1 MVNDMTKRK
10 QLKLAAIIEG
20 PGWNFVGW
28 QHPDISADSSENIDF
43 YIQQAKL
50 AEAARFDTLFLIDV
64 SHVGPGN
71 IPHYLSMFE
80 GVSVMSALSM
90 HTKNIGLSA
99 TFSTSYADPYSV
111 ARQILS
117 LDKISKGR
125 ASLNAITSNPG
136 GMVNFSRGHLGKKD
150 QYPMQQEFLEIL
162 LGLWDTY
169 EDDAFIRDK
178 KSGLYLNHHK
188 MHTIDYRG
196 KYFSVD
202 GPLNIS
208 RSVQGRPVLYTAGTS
223 ATLFDHAT
231 SYTDGV
237 FTHGSTLQEMVAIA
251 DEVRRRLVEKDRK
264 PEDFI
269 VSVSQNPIVGRT
281 EQEAQEKYLELL
293 RFIPRNSIPR
303 PHFLGSAEKV
313 ADQVQQWHEQGAMD
327 MLILRQD
334 HPHGLKDFIELVV
347 PILQE
352 RGIFRTEY
360 ESDTLRGNLEL
371 PKPAFR
377 KIGSE
382 AQSMFT

>member
-1 MVNDMTKRK
+1 MKK
-10 QLKLAAIIEG
+10 KKLKLAANIDG

-28 QHPDISADSSENIDF
+28 QHPDIPADSSENIDF
-43 YIQQAKL
+43 YIQQAQL
-50 AEAARFDTLFLIDV
+50 AESAKFDTLFLVDV

-80 GVSVMSALSM
+80 GVSLMSALSM
-90 HTKNIGLSA
+90 HTKKIGLSA
-99 TFSTSYADPYSV
+99 TVSTSYADPYSV

-136 GMVNFSRGHLGKKD
+136 GMVNFSRGHLGKQD
-150 QYPMQQEFLEIL
+150 QSPMQKEFLEIL

-169 EDDAFIRDK
+169 EDDAFVRDK
-178 KSGLYLNHHK
+178 KRGVYLNPYK
-188 MHTIDYRG
+188 MHRVDYSG
-196 KYFSVD
+196 KYFSVE

-208 RSVQGRPVLYTAGTS
+208 RSIQGRPVLYTAGMS

-231 SYTDGV
+231 TYTDGV
-237 FTHGSTLQEMVAIA
+237 FTHGNTLEEAVGIA
-251 DEVRRRLVEKDRK
+251 NDIRRRLIKKGRK

-269 VSVSQNPIVGRT
+269 ISISQNPIVGRT

-293 RFIPRNSIPR
+293 RLKPNNSLPR
-303 PHFLGSAEKV
+303 PLFFGSAEKV
-313 ADQVQQWHEQGAMD
+313 ANQVQQWYEEGAID

-334 HPHGLKDFIELVV
+334 HPLGLKDFIELVV

-352 RGIFRTEY
+352 RGIYRTEY
-360 ESDTLRGNLEL
+360 ESDKLRGNLEI
-371 PKPAFR
+371 PKPSFR
-377 KIGSE
+377 KIS
-382 AQSMFT
+382 T

>member
-1 MVNDMTKRK
+1 MNNRK
-10 QLKLAAIIEG
+10 KLKLAANIDG

-28 QHPDISADSSENIDF
+28 QHPDIPADASENIDF
-43 YIQQAKL
+43 YIKQAKL
-50 AEAARFDTLFLIDV
+50 AEAAKFDTLFLVDV

-80 GVSVMSALSM
+80 GVSVMSALSV

-99 TFSTSYADPYSV
+99 TVSTSYADPYNV

-136 GMVNFSRGHLGKKD
+136 GMVNFSRGHLTKSD
-150 QYPMQQEFLEIL
+150 QYPMNKEFMEIV

-178 KSGLYLNHHK
+178 ERGIFLNPVK
-188 MHTIDYRG
+188 MHKINYRG
-196 KYFSVD
+196 KYFSVE
-202 GPLNIS
+202 GPLNLS
-208 RSVQGRPVLYTAGTS
+208 RSVQGRPVLYTAGMS
-223 ATLFDHAT
+223 QKFIDHAT
-231 SYTDGV
+231 TYTDGV
-237 FTHGSTLQEMVAIA
+237 FTHGNTLDEAVTIA
-251 DEVRRRLVEKDRK
+251 DELRRQLVQKGRR

-269 VSVSQNPIVGRT
+269 VSISQNPIVGRT
-281 EQEAQEKYLELL
+281 DEEATKKYLELL
-293 RFIPRNSIPR
+293 RFKPQNSLP
-303 PHFLGSAEKV
+303 PPLFFGSAEKV
-313 ADQVQQWHEQGAMD
+313 ADQVQQWYEQGAMD

-334 HPHGLKDFIELVV
+334 HPHGLRDFTELVV
-347 PILQE
+347 PILQQ
-352 RGIFRTEY
+352 RSIFRTEY

-377 KIGSE
+377 KI
-382 AQSMFT
+382 